1 MTKMAGKVVAAMND
15 DELERLIDD
24 HYRGESQTLTVGGE
38 QNLLKLAELRN
49 RMSPTQKARWAEIKA
64 EFKRRK
70 TMGSG
75 DDDPVAR
82 VTGTLSVLGQNLD
95 EIKVALGQAVSR
107 ADVAEKDR
115 KDMIVALAETAKLQ
129 GEVTRAALTD
139 NRDKNAPPWL
149 AESLADLKHSIQA
162 MGKPEVQITVEPPQ
176 GYAEMLSH
184 QISVTEQTLIPLVQ
198 SAAKNLE
205 DAHSLHEHMI
215 QLLELLKRI
224 DLRLRS

>member
-1 MTKMAGKVVAAMND
+1 MND

-49 RMSPTQKARWAEIKA
+49 RMSDTQRTRWAEIKT

-95 EIKVALGQAVSR
+95 EIRVALGHAVSR
-107 ADVAEKDR
+107 ADIAEKDR

-129 GEVTRAALTD
+129 GEITRAALTD
-139 NRDKNAPPWL
+139 GRDKNPPPWL
-149 AESLADLKHSIQA
+149 ADGLAELNRSLTGL
-162 MGKPEVQITVEPPQ
+162 GKPEVNITVEPPA

-184 QISVTEQTLIPLVQ
+184 QVALTEQTLVPLVQ

-215 QLLELLKRI
+215 QLLDLLKKI
-224 DLRLRS
+224 DLRLRG

>member
-1 MTKMAGKVVAAMND
+1 
-15 DELERLIDD
+15 
-24 HYRGESQTLTVGGE
+24 
-38 QNLLKLAELRN
+38 
-49 RMSPTQKARWAEIKA
+49 MSPTQKTRWGEIKA

-95 EIKVALGQAVSR
+95 QIKDALGQAVSR
-107 ADVAEKDR
+107 ADVAERDR

-129 GEVTRAALTD
+129 GELTRAALTD
-139 NRDKNAPPWL
+139 GRDRSAPPWL
-149 AESLADLKHSIQA
+149 AESLGELQRSIQSI
-162 MGKPEVQITVEPPQ
+162 GKPEVQVTVEPPR
-176 GYAEMLSH
+176 GYADMLSQ
-184 QISVTEQTLIPLVQ
+184 QIAITEQTLVPLVQ
-198 SAAKNLE
+198 SAAKSLE
-205 DAHSLHEHMI
+205 DARSLHEHMI

>member
-1 MTKMAGKVVAAMND
+1 MND

-38 QNLLKLAELRN
+38 QNLLKLAELRS
-49 RMSPTQKARWAEIKA
+49 RMTDVQRARWAEIKA

-107 ADVAEKDR
+107 ADIAEKDR

-129 GEVTRAALTD
+129 GEITRAALTD
-139 NRDKNAPPWL
+139 GRDKNAPPWL
-149 AESLADLKHSIQA
+149 AEGLAELNRSLTGL
-162 MGKPEVQITVEPPQ
+162 GKPEVNITVEPPR

-184 QISVTEQTLIPLVQ
+184 QVALTEQTLVPLVQ

-215 QLLELLKRI
+215 QLLDLLKKI
-224 DLRLRS
+224 DLRLRG